1 MLKFVLP
8 ILIALSFPLEV
19 LSGQFG
25 LEVGETVK
33 SIRKKGV
40 KLSNDG
46 GYWYITDKL
55 PKGNPKLDNY
65 SLLITPVS
73 GLCRIVGRTTSIQT
87 NSFGD
92 QLKSKFEFFETALN
106 KKYGVG
112 KKYDFVKYGS
122 IWDEEKYWMMGLYQ
136 KERSLTSIW
145 NKEKDNLPSHLNY
158 IVLDTHASTTY
169 EGVVSLNYEFIN
181 TDKCYA
187 EQDAADTDNL

>member
-1 MLKFVLP
+1 MFKFLLP
-8 ILIALSFPLEV
+8 FLIAFSFPLEV

-46 GYWYITDKL
+46 GYWYYTDKL
-55 PKGNPKLDNY
+55 PKGNSKLNEY

-73 GLCRIVGRTTSIQT
+73 GLCRIVSRATSIQT

-92 QLKSKFEFFETALN
+92 QLKSKFEFFENALN
-106 KKYGVG
+106 KKYGNG
-112 KKYDFVKYGS
+112 KKYDFLQSGS
-122 IWDEEKYWMMGLYQ
+122 IWDKEQYWMMGLYK
-136 KERSLTSIW
+136 KERYLTSLW
-145 NKEKDNLPSHLNY
+145 DKEKNNLPSHLNG
-158 IVLDTHASTTY
+158 ISLNTHASTTD

-181 TDKCYA
+181 TDKCY
-187 EQDAADTDNL
+187 EEEDAADTDNL

>member
-1 MLKFVLP
+1 MFKFLIP
-8 ILIALSFPLEV
+8 ILITFSFPLEV

-46 GYWYITDKL
+46 GYWYVTDKL
-55 PKGNPKLDNY
+55 PKGNSKLDNY

-73 GLCRIVGRTTSIQT
+73 GLCRIVGRATSIKT
-87 NSFGD
+87 NAFGD
-92 QLKSKFEFFETALN
+92 QLISKFEFFETALN

-112 KKYDFVKYGS
+112 EKFDYVKSGS
-122 IWDEEKYWMMGLYQ
+122 IWNDEKYWMMGLYQ
-136 KERSLTSIW
+136 KERSLTSVW
-145 NKEKDNLPSHLNY
+145 STEKDNLPTHLNY
-158 IVLDTHASTTY
+158 ILLDTHARTTD
-169 EGVVSLNYEFIN
+169 EGVVTLNYEFIN
-181 TDKCYA
+181 TDKCYE